1 MYIVQLAM
9 LSDEEFFFGVKIA
22 NKLLTHLPNNVF
34 KGKETLQPKIV
45 PKETRIQLQSIEG
58 KAKHNKVQ

>member
-1 MYIVQLAM
+1 MSNLQWRLKKNI
-9 LSDEEFFFGVKIA
+9 FGVKIA
-22 NKLLTHLPNNVF
+22 NKLLIHLPNNVS

-58 KAKHNKVQ
+58 KAKHIKVQ

>member
-1 MYIVQLAM
+1 MKN
-9 LSDEEFFFGVKIA
+9 FFGVKIA

-58 KAKHNKVQ
+58 KAKHIKVQ